1 MSYTPFIEHLRF
13 QKRSSAHTVAAYEGD
28 LSEFFNYTSQLY
40 EIDKPQKVSTV
51 IVRSW
56 IADLIEQGLEPK
68 SVSRKVSTLRSFYK
82 YLLRNGSVSINPLS
96 KVVVP
101 KIKKRLP
108 VFVDETRMDNLFMH
122 MEEAGEYRQ
131 FLEQAIM
138 ELFYATGMR
147 LTELVELQLKNYDGK
162 TVKVLGKRS
171 KERIIPLTETAVE
184 ALTHYL
190 AQRSK
195 LENVSHKDHLFLL
208 ENGKKLYEKFVYRTV
223 NTYLAR
229 VTTEKKR
236 SPHVLRHTFATHLLN
251 NGAQLNAIKELLGHA
266 SLAATQVYTHNT
278 ISKLINIHQN
288 AHPLEQKRK
297 AG

>member
-1 MSYTPFIEHLRF
+1 AE
-13 QKRSSAHTVAAYEGD
+13 
-28 LSEFFNYTSQLY
+28 
-40 EIDKPQKVSTV
+40 VSTV

-56 IADLIEQGLEPK
+56 IADMIEQGMEPK
-68 SVSRKVSTLRSFYK
+68 SVSRKVSTLRTFYK
-82 YLLRNGSVSINPLS
+82 YLLRNNELKINPLS
-96 KVVVP
+96 KIVVP

-122 MEEAGEYRQ
+122 MEEPKTYNQ
-131 FLEQAIM
+131 FLEQAIIEM
-138 ELFYATGMR
+138 FYATGMR
-147 LTELVELQLKNYDGK
+147 LSELVDLKIKNVDGN

-171 KERIIPLTETAVE
+171 KERIIPLTETARE
-184 ALTHYL
+184 ALNAYL
-190 AQRSK
+190 RQRNV
-195 LENVSHKDHLFLL
+195 LEKVVDGDHVFLL
-208 ENGKKLYEKFVYRTV
+208 ETGKKLYQKFVYRIV

>member
-1 MSYTPFIEHLRF
+1 MAFIEHLKF
-13 QKRSSAHTVAAYEGD
+13 QKRASAHTVAAYEGD
-28 LSEFFNYTSQLY
+28 LKDFFNYTNQHY
-40 EIDKPQKVSTV
+40 DINQPQEISTV
-51 IVRSW
+51 IIRSW
-56 IADLIEQGLEPK
+56 IANLVEQGLEPR
-68 SVSRKVSTLRSFYK
+68 SVARKVSTLRSYYK
-82 YLLRNGSVSINPLS
+82 YLLRHNQITTNPLTR
-96 KVVVP
+96 VVVP

-108 VFVDETRMDNLFMH
+108 VFVDQGRMDNLFMH
-122 MEEAGEYRQ
+122 MPEAHAYTE

-147 LTELVELQLKNYDGK
+147 LTELVELKLHNYDGHS
-162 TVKVLGKRS
+162 VKVLGKRS

-184 ALTHYL
+184 ALTVYL
-190 AQRSK
+190 AQRRE
-195 LENVSHKDHLFLL
+195 LEKVVDNQYLFLL
-208 ENGKKLYEKFVYRTV
+208 DSGKKLYKKFVYRIV

-229 VTTEKKR
+229 VTTEKKK

-288 AHPLEQKRK
+288 AHPLEKRR
-297 AG
+297 AR